1 MSDTTSTAAAIK
13 QARQALGLTQ
23 EKLARALKVSFPTV
37 NRWENGKTQ
46 PDERARHALAELIRA
61 MTPDMASLAGQI
73 DMGGPEPAAEERPKR
88 SRRRARS
95 EEDNVPSKRPGRAPF
110 ADATDL
116 DGWSKRRDAQDTLP
130 QLVRRLI
137 FATTDRRGTVTFAAG
152 EGVQYAGLDGFTD
165 FESRTSF
172 VPSGPTVWELG
183 TGAKVE
189 DKAQND
195 YRSRTDNPL
204 GLTAAKSTF
213 IFVTTRRWPGKAAWV
228 ARRRAEKAWR
238 DVRVYDADD
247 LESWLDLAPAVHAWI
262 SGLLGKGADGAVH
275 LSGFA
280 TDWLEATN
288 PALTSEF
295 VLAGRDHAAAAVRE
309 WLVGAAS
316 STAIRAETRDE
327 AVVFFASVLTL
338 LPEDERERYDLR
350 AVVVRTETAWQQLAL
365 SRDPLILIP
374 IFTPSSTAAAERNGH
389 RVILPLSRADVTT
402 RTPIEVEH
410 VDRPTAEAVLTKLN
424 IREQEART
432 LAHLARRSMM
442 AFRRV
447 RGRTPELLQPAWAS
461 PANGRLIALVMLVG
475 TWDET
480 KDADRAA
487 VSQIT
492 RMPYDQIE
500 RDLVRW
506 STEADAPIRH
516 IGTKWLIASKEDA
529 WPLLARYLT
538 RDDLQRFHDVAVE
551 TLSAPDPRFDLERE
565 KQWMA
570 NILGHERAHSHTL
583 IKGIA
588 NTIALMGARG
598 EDTRATAGESAQ
610 SIASAVVWRV
620 LDKANGDH
628 RIWASFATVLPLL
641 AEAAPDRFLEG
652 VEKGL
657 RGPTPILRHMFTDA
671 PGTSSM
677 THSSPHP
684 SLLWALERLGW
695 APEYLARAAT
705 ALARLALLDEP
716 RGTLGNRPDGSL
728 RQLFLFWHPQTHAT
742 VAQRLDVI
750 DRLRKSN
757 PTIAWRLMISLV
769 PTGHDASMNHSPAEW
784 REWGVERPVVTRGDY
799 AQGVR
804 GVIARLLE
812 DVGEDAACWKDL
824 IGHLEKIPR
833 DDSLKAIE
841 RLEGIASDRFD
852 AAAREAIRRALR
864 EAISFHRSHPDANWE
879 LTSDDLERMAAIHE
893 RLAPQ
898 DLAERHRWLFVQ
910 RPALLEGRDVDWDA
924 HAALLAQHRVDA
936 VRAIYA
942 EGGMTAVLDFAHNVE
957 YPNEVG
963 VALAASGHIE
973 TDITAIVQ
981 EHLTSTDSAM
991 DRFARGL
998 TWETERQRGRTWIAD
1013 LIQGQAQ
1020 AWTPEQRAVLLTFLP
1035 DKDDATWELV
1045 DAADAATQAAY
1056 WSRMYPWT
1064 APAKR
1069 FEVTIRSLMQHGRPY
1084 AAADVLAG
1092 AVHSQSKPTPA
1103 SELIADALEAVLS
1116 SAPTD
1121 RDPLPQNFGY
1131 DLGVLVE
1138 TLAKEPDAVPLS
1150 RIAAIEWQLVPLL
1163 SNHDLEPRILHGELA
1178 RDPSFFAELITI
1190 VFRGEDDEEEA
1201 QKLTDEESVRTRAA
1215 YELLESFGTLPGTRA
1230 DGSIDAAAL
1239 ATWVKTARNLLAN
1252 AHRPTVGDS
1261 RIGNV
1266 LGASPIAED
1275 GLWPHEA
1282 VRDIIEAEE
1291 SPEIERGMA
1300 IRVYNS
1306 RGVVSKN
1313 LREGGAQE
1321 RELEMRYEGYSA
1333 AMADRWPR
1341 TAAMLRQV
1349 AASYKHDA
1357 VRSDADVELRDHLE

>member
-1 MSDTTSTAAAIK
+1 MPRPLTLKEEQLLCKIIDFMGKTGHAPSIREAQEIGGFSSSRTAAAY
-13 QARQALGLTQ
+13 L
-23 EKLARALKVSFPTV
+23 
-37 NRWENGKTQ
+37 
-46 PDERARHALAELIRA
+46 ERLE
-61 MTPDMASLAGQI
+61 
-73 DMGGPEPAAEERPKR
+73 AAEYIKRGSGRRSLRVLADPREVRPARKR
-88 SRRRARS
+88 PQKKRT
-95 EEDNVPSKRPGRAPF
+95 EEDNAPPKRPGRAPL

-137 FATTDRRGTVTFAAG
+137 FATTDRSGTVTFAAG

-183 TGAKVE
+183 TGTRVE
-189 DKAQND
+189 DKAQSD
-195 YRSRTDNPL
+195 YRSRTDDPL
-204 GLTAAKSTF
+204 GLVPAKTTF

-228 ARRRAEKAWR
+228 ARRRAEKVWR

-247 LESWLDLAPAVHAWI
+247 LESWLELAPAVHAWI
-262 SGLLGKGADGAVH
+262 SGLLGKGSDGAAD
-275 LSGFA
+275 LAGYA
-280 TDWLEATN
+280 TDWLDATN
-288 PALTSEF
+288 PPLTSEF
-295 VLAGRDHAAAAVRE
+295 VLAGRDHAATAVRE
-309 WLVGAAS
+309 WLVGAAPS
-316 STAIRAETRDE
+316 IAIRAETRDE

-338 LPEDERERYDLR
+338 LPENERQRHELR

-365 SRDPLILIP
+365 SRDPLLLIP

-389 RVILPLSRADVTT
+389 RVVLPLSRADVTT
-402 RTPIEVEH
+402 RTPIEVGH
-410 VDRPTAEAVLTKLN
+410 VDRPSAEAVLTKMN
-424 IREQEART
+424 IPEQDART

-447 RGRTPELLQPAWAS
+447 RGRTPELLQPTWAS
-461 PANGRLIALVMLVG
+461 PGNGRLIALVMLVS

-487 VSQIT
+487 VSGIT
-492 RMPYDQIE
+492 GMPYDQLE
-500 RDLVRW
+500 RELVRW

-529 WPLLARYLT
+529 WPLVTRYLT
-538 RDDLQRFHDVAVE
+538 RDDLQRFHNVAVE
-551 TLSAPDPRFDLERE
+551 ILGAPDPRFDLERE

-570 NILGHERAHSHTL
+570 NILGHERPHSYTL

-598 EDTRATAGESAQ
+598 EITRATTGESAQ
-610 SIASAVVWRV
+610 SIASAIVWRV
-620 LDKANGDH
+620 LDKANDDH
-628 RIWASFATVLPLL
+628 RIWASLNGVLPLL

-677 THSSPHP
+677 TNSSPHP

-695 APEYLARAAT
+695 APEYLARAVS
-705 ALARLALLDEP
+705 ALARLALLDQP

-750 DRLRKSN
+750 DRLRKSS

-769 PTGHDASMNHSPAEW
+769 PTGHDTSMNHGPAEW

-812 DVGEDAACWKDL
+812 DVGEDAARWKDL
-824 IGHLEKIPR
+824 IGHFEKIPR

-841 RLEGIASDRFD
+841 RLEGIANDRFD
-852 AAAREAIRRALR
+852 AAARETIRTAVR

-879 LTSDDLERMAAIHE
+879 LTSDDLERMAAIHD

-898 DLAERHRWLFVQ
+898 DLAERHRWLFAQ

-924 HAALLAQHRVDA
+924 HAALLAQHRMDA
-936 VRAIYA
+936 VRAIHA
-942 EGGMTAVLDFAHNVE
+942 EGGMTGVLAFAHNVE

-963 VALAASGHIE
+963 VALAASGQVE

-998 TWETERQRGRTWIAD
+998 ALETEHQRGRTWITD
-1013 LIQGQAQ
+1013 LIQGEAQ
-1020 AWTPEQRAVLLTFLP
+1020 NWTPEQRAVLLTFLP
-1035 DKDDATWELV
+1035 DKDDATWEVV

-1056 WSRMYPWT
+1056 WPRMYPWT
-1064 APAKR
+1064 VPPNR
-1069 FEVTIRSLMQHGRPY
+1069 FEITIRSLMQHGRPY

-1092 AVHSQSKPTPA
+1092 AAHSRSKPTPA
-1103 SELIADALEAVLS
+1103 PELIADALEAVLA

-1121 RDPLPQNFGY
+1121 RDPIPQNFGY

-1138 TLAKEPDAVPLS
+1138 SLAKEPGAVPLS
-1150 RIAAIEWQLVPLL
+1150 RIAGIEWQLLPLL

-1178 RDPSFFAELITI
+1178 RDPSFFTELVTI
-1190 VFRGEDDEEEA
+1190 VFRAEDQEEEA
-1201 QKLTDEESVRTRAA
+1201 HKLTEDESVRARAA
-1215 YELLESFGTLPGTRA
+1215 YELLESMHTLPGTRP
-1230 DGSIDAAAL
+1230 DGSVDASAL
-1239 ATWVKTARNLLAN
+1239 ATWVKTARNLLAD
-1252 AHRPTVGDS
+1252 ARRPTVGDS

-1266 LGASPIAED
+1266 LGASPIGED

-1282 VRDIIEAEE
+1282 VRDILESEE
-1291 SPEIERGMA
+1291 SPEIERG
-1300 IRVYNS
+1300 ISISVYNS
-1306 RGVVSKN
+1306 RGVVSKD

-1321 RELEMRYEGYSA
+1321 RELVTRYEGYSA

-1341 TAAMLRQV
+1341 TAAMLRQI

-1357 VRSDADVELRDHLE
+1357 ERSDTDVELRDHLE